1 MTRLEF
7 TLKMLFGFVLMILV
21 AAIALAI
28 ALGKVEEQTSYGL
41 QDILGGLLV
50 LCGSF
55 AHWAFQVVSAVKKE
69 KSEAEEEEE
78 PRARAT
84 TKGQL

>member
-7 TLKMLFGFVLMILV
+7 TLKMLFGFVLMMLV
-21 AAIALAI
+21 AAIALVI

-55 AHWAFQVVSAVKKE
+55 AHWAFQVASAIKKE
-69 KSEAEEEEE
+69 KPEEEEAQ
-78 PRARAT
+78 ARAA
-84 TKGQL
+84 TKGQS